1 MNLPN
6 KLTLLRVLLTVV
18 FLAVFMIDFPFHY
31 LIAGCIFGLAAITD
45 LLDGKI
51 ARRSGLVTNFGKFL
65 DPIADKMLTTAAFL
79 GFVAVGNMNIW
90 ALMLILTREFAVT
103 SVRLLAASSGQVI
116 AANLGGKFKTVLQFV
131 SILWLIA
138 ALEFSTWSAGLL
150 AGAGL
155 PSAAFTVPVL
165 IGEILIWLAA
175 ISTVLSGL
183 QYIWANRSLFQD
195 IK

>member
-6 KLTLLRVLLTVV
+6 KLTLLRVILTVV
-18 FLAVFMIDFPFHY
+18 FLAVFLIDFPFHY
-31 LIAGCIFGLAAITD
+31 LISGCIFGLAAITD

-51 ARRSGLVTNFGKFL
+51 ARRAGLVTNFGKFL

-79 GFVAVGNMNIW
+79 GFVSIGKMNIW

-103 SVRLLAASSGQVI
+103 SVRLMAASSGQVI
-116 AANLGGKFKTVLQFV
+116 AANMGGKFKTVLQFV
-131 SILWLIA
+131 SILWLLA
-138 ALEFSTWSAGLL
+138 ALEFAGWSASILS
-150 AGAGL
+150 GAAL

-165 IGEILIWLAA
+165 IGEILLWLAA

-183 QYIWANRSLFQD
+183 QYILANRTLFQD